1 MPEQVFMNSRR
12 LKILWMPLAVVTAA
26 ATVAACSS
34 SASSGGKSNSNSNAT
49 FTTIGYVTEITPGAP
64 MNPFNATNNIFPS
77 FDAMELAWNDGTAA
91 NPNAELPGLA
101 SSWSVSADGTQVTAH
116 IQSGAKWS
124 NGKPVTATDVQDSA
138 AIWIALGLESGLASV
153 TVDNPTTVTFNEI
166 AGVHSNTFEQ
176 ILGASSSTAAG
187 TGQWIVPSFEY
198 GKLLPSNIWSTIAAS
213 LGKGSAATAA
223 QTTLTNLGKTITA
236 YAPATDISA
245 GPFYIKRLNNSE
257 ALLVKNPDFYAA
269 SSIHVGQVVML
280 HYTGPEIENYLEA
293 GKLDAAPF
301 VALNTSAAAEA
312 KAAGNVPL
320 NEPTLTSAG
329 LVFDENTAPYN
340 NVKVRQALA
349 YVINRP
355 DVQKIGEPAVGTPDD
370 TVTGVANAAV
380 PGYLPSAQSA
390 LNQYAPSTA
399 MATTLL
405 KGAGFTQKGGNWYL
419 PNGKPWTINLPVPQ
433 GFSDWMAASS
443 AIKSELTSFGI
454 PTTITLEGQWPQ
466 YQDDNLFVG
475 KYPVGWWIIGIFTD
489 GAHAFGRIY
498 GTYDGYVDSL
508 NGSDARYPSGTNTS
522 DNFINSPATVSVPGL
537 GTVNPGQLTA
547 QLSQLSLT
555 TSAGQAQQQQIGG
568 ELVKTINY
576 EVPVIGLW
584 DYTDNQFV
592 NETRFSDFP
601 TNPNLVVQ
609 DAGVWMAE
617 GYVQPK

>member
-1 MPEQVFMNSRR
+1 MNSRR

-34 SASSGGKSNSNSNAT
+34 SSPSSGGKSSGSSNAT

-64 MNPFNATNNIFPS
+64 MNPFNATNNVFPS
-77 FDAMELAWNDGTAA
+77 FDAMELAWNAGTAA
-91 NPNAELPGLA
+91 NPNLELPGLA
-101 SSWSVSADGTQVTAH
+101 ASWTVSPDGTQVTAH
-116 IQSGAKWS
+116 IQPGAKWS

-153 TVDNPTTVTFNEI
+153 TVDNSTTVTFNEI
-166 AGVHSNTFEQ
+166 SGVHSNTFAQ
-176 ILGASSSTAAG
+176 ILGAASSTAAG

-198 GKLLPSNIWSTIAAS
+198 GKLLPSDIWSTIAAS

-223 QTTLTNLGKTITA
+223 QSALTSLGKTITA

-245 GPFYIKRLNNSE
+245 GPFDIKRLNNSE

-269 SSIHVGQVVML
+269 SNVHVGQVIME
-280 HYTGPEIENYLEA
+280 HYTGPDVENYLVA
-293 GKLDAAPF
+293 GTLDAAPF
-301 VALNTSAAAEA
+301 VALNTSASNEA
-312 KAAGNVPL
+312 TAAGNKLVS
-320 NEPTLTSAG
+320 EPTLTQAA
-329 LVFDENTAPYN
+329 LVFDERTAPYD

-355 DVQKIGEPAVGTPDD
+355 QVQKIGEPVTGTADN
-370 TVTGVANAAV
+370 TISGVANAAV
-380 PGYLPSAQSA
+380 TGYLNSQAQSA
-390 LNQYAPSTA
+390 LNPYAPSPSA
-399 MATTLL
+399 AAALL

-419 PNGKPWTINLPVPQ
+419 PSGQPWTINLPVPA
-433 GFSDWMAASS
+433 GFSDWLSASS

-454 PTTITLEGQWPQ
+454 PTTITGEGQWPQ
-466 YQDDNLFVG
+466 YQTTMFSG
-475 KYPVGWWIIGIFTD
+475 KYPVGWWITGIFTD

-498 GTYDGYVDSL
+498 GTYDGYVNSL
-508 NGSDARYPSGTNTS
+508 NGSAARFPSGTNTS
-522 DNFINSPATVSVPGL
+522 DNFINSPDTVSVPGL

-547 QLSQLSLT
+547 QLSQLSLS

-568 ELVKTINY
+568 ELVRAINF

-592 NETRFSDFP
+592 NTKRFTDYP

-609 DAGVWMAE
+609 DPGVWMAE
-617 GYVQPK
+617 GYIQPK